1 MNKDKAKGQGKQAK
15 GKAKEAAGKAVG
27 NEELEGKGKAEKGT
41 GKVQDK
47 YGEAKCSGQIVADTP
62 DKPHWRPGGVSDE
75 QEEDPAELQP
85 AIQEDGCGHASGRGL
100 HPDYSR
106 QAAK

>member
-47 YGEAKCSGQIVADTP
+47 YGEANVL
-62 DKPHWRPGGVSDE
+62 V
-75 QEEDPAELQP
+75 
-85 AIQEDGCGHASGRGL
+85 
-100 HPDYSR
+100 
-106 QAAK
+106 